1 MIVERNLVE
10 ILMQKSNHCGDQKY
24 HENLTNWL
32 NMLSIG
38 VRVMVFNATISVKME
53 EKAKKKKITPI
64 VFSDKENGNTLSLSD
79 LCLTLPQHS
88 FLLSLNYMY
97 VCMYDKNL
105 FLILSKVYSIQHY
118 VIKFI

>member
-1 MIVERNLVE
+1 MEEKRRKLE
-10 ILMQKSNHCGDQKY
+10 KQREKKQ
-24 HENLTNWL
+24 
-32 NMLSIG
+32 
-38 VRVMVFNATISVKME
+38 KME

-118 VIKFI
+118 VIKFVNDLWQISGFLWETNRRVTLQQGW